1 MVCKPRK
8 RDLKNVTKLLQVEL
22 RKPKSKLTDEEMQKL
37 LDGLET
43 HGKNYKKISQELKT
57 KDYH

>member
-1 MVCKPRK
+1 MQVEPRK
-8 RDLKNVTKLLQVEL
+8 PISRF
-22 RKPKSKLTDEEMQKL
+22 TDEEMQKL